1 MKSRRVIIII
11 LVMAVCAVA
20 AGVAV
25 LRSHTYV
32 SAKGVQAYSKEFAD
46 MQARHIKAAKAYGIP
61 EAPIKDAEGIGSVA
75 GLVRVKSGRSIKVA
89 KMSHGAPY
97 LTPSAREVLLA
108 IADGFQKECKTKSL
122 PAARLIVTSMLRTE
136 KDVKELQ
143 QKNRNA
149 VANSAHMYG
158 TTFDIAWSY
167 FQCPDGS
174 ADGDAYMAVLADVLR
189 KHRKQGDVFVRY
201 EAAQRCFHITANR

>member
-1 MKSRRVIIII
+1 MRSRRVIIII
-11 LVMAVCAVA
+11 LVLAACAVA

-46 MQARHIKAAKAYGIP
+46 LQARHIKAAKAYGIP
-61 EAPIKDAEGIGSVA
+61 DAPLKDAEGLGTVS

-89 KMSHGAPY
+89 RMSHGAPY
-97 LTPSAREVLLA
+97 LTPAAREVLLA
-108 IADGFQKECKTKSL
+108 IADDFQRECKTKSL

-149 VANSAHMYG
+149 VTNSAHMFG

-167 FQCPDGS
+167 FQCADGS
-174 ADGDAYMAVLADVLR
+174 ADGNAYMAVLADVLR
-189 KHRKQGDVFVRY
+189 NRRKQGDIFVRY